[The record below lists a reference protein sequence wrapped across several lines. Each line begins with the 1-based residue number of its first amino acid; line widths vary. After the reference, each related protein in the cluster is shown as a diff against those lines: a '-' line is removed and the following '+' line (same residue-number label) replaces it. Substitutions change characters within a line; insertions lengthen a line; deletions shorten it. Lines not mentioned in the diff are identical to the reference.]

1 MEEKNKKKEHRREI
15 ATKNKKL
22 KRIKRA
28 GKDKKDE
35 KEMWVRLKELNN
47 NFAKMKE
54 QKKFDKK
61 KALSSLVFVYFNTI
75 SCKLILI

>member
-35 KEMWVRLKELNN
+35 KEMWVRLK
-47 NFAKMKE
+47 
-54 QKKFDKK
+54 
-61 KALSSLVFVYFNTI
+61 
-75 SCKLILI
+75 